1 MPPIAC
7 ARRLLRARLKR
18 PDGCPAEQ
26 RDELPP
32 FHSPTSPVLLTERI
46 AHLGTEETAALR
58 DFNAA
63 YDRSGSFAS
72 NAIKVAR
79 DPCPLYLQKRTSIQ
93 PIGAEDTHRRLQ
105 RGLRRSRIKAKSP
118 RSARIILDVD
128 PFSDG
133 KGVVEFDTQESH
145 RTLDLGEA

>member
-63 YDRSGSFAS
+63 YDRSGSFSSDRHAPDARGMSAS
-72 NAIKVAR
+72 
-79 DPCPLYLQKRTSIQ
+79 LQKLTS
-93 PIGAEDTHRRLQ
+93 ERLP
-105 RGLRRSRIKAKSP
+105 RYVRLVPTSDSCTAAK
-118 RSARIILDVD
+118 
-128 PFSDG
+128 
-133 KGVVEFDTQESH
+133 T
-145 RTLDLGEA
+145 